1 LLGATGRKIVFG
13 MMTRNSMGQLILED
27 LNNTVVLD
35 VTNCKPE
42 EGLYTDHC
50 MVLADGE
57 LRQGTFVV
65 FSISM
70 PPLEEARTTLATFPN
85 VDLFGGAP
93 DQSLRSEI
101 EMYQQS
107 AEDTMFVVL
116 SDVWLDKP
124 GCMAKLEQLFEGYK
138 DIVPTAFIFMG
149 NYMSRPLSQTADVA
163 RLQTAVAGLARLIV
177 KFKSLAIGSRW
188 IFSRGP
194 ADGGG
199 PLVYPQFELPDF
211 FVQTLKQRLPN
222 VTFTTNPFRLRWCNV
237 RMVFFRENLISK
249 LRRHAL
255 FPKLLLE
262 GNPPELLVRT
272 LLEQS
277 HLCPVPQ
284 SICPLYWNLDQAM
297 HLYPIPDVLVLG
309 DSYDQY
315 VVRERDPAYIAC
327 NPGSFGADASFV
339 VVRPSTLEVEESRIP
354 DEGEEEVPEDME
366 QEGQDRAAPPEQE
379 REEQIEAEEREAED
393 ELEEDARMDEGEED
407 GEGGEKELAP
417 TQLLPSDEEGDDDGL
432 PPKDKMEMDD

>member
-1 LLGATGRKIVFG
+1 
-13 MMTRNSMGQLILED
+13 MGQLTLED
-27 LNNTVVLD
+27 LNNTVTLD

-57 LRQGTFVV
+57 LRQGKFVV
-65 FSISM
+65 FSMSM

-93 DQSLRSEI
+93 EALLRSEI
-101 EMYQQS
+101 EIFQRS
-107 AEDTMFVVL
+107 AEDTMLVVL

-124 GCMAKLEQLFEGYK
+124 SCMAKLEQLFEGYK

-149 NYMSRPLSQTADVA
+149 NYTSRPLSQTADVTK
-163 RLQTAVAGLARLIV
+163 LQASFAGLARLIV
-177 KFKSLAIGSRW
+177 KFKSLALGSRW
-188 IFSRGP
+188 IFARGP

-199 PLVYPQFELPDF
+199 PLVFPQFELPEF

-222 VTFTTNPFRLRWCNV
+222 VTFTTNPFRVRWCNV

-249 LRRHAL
+249 MRRHSL
-255 FPKLLLE
+255 FPKLLLS
-262 GNPPELLVRT
+262 GSPPELLVRT

-284 SICPLYWNLDQAM
+284 AICPLYWNLDQAM
-297 HLYPIPDVLVLG
+297 HLYPIPDLLVLG

-315 VVRERDPAYIAC
+315 VVREKEPDFLAC
-327 NPGSFGADASFV
+327 NPGSFGADYSFV
-339 VVRPSTLEVEESRIP
+339 VVRPSTLEVEESRVP
-354 DEGEEEVPEDME
+354 DGDADDVDELEQLGE
-366 QEGQDRAAPPEQE
+366 DRAAPPEQE
-379 REEQIEAEEREAED
+379 ANEQQEAEEREGDE
-393 ELEEDARMDEGEED
+393 ELEEDAIAPEAEEEMEDEVE
-407 GEGGEKELAP
+407 P
-417 TQLLPSDEEGDDDGL
+417 TQMLAQSEDEEADDDAARQEI
-432 PPKDKMEMDD
+432 PKDKMEEDD

>member
-1 LLGATGRKIVFG
+1 

-93 DQSLRSEI
+93 DQALRSEI
-101 EMYQQS
+101 EVFQKS
-107 AEDTMFVVL
+107 AEDTMLVVL

-149 NYMSRPLSQTADVA
+149 NYMSRPLSQTADVG
-163 RLQTAVAGLARLIV
+163 RLQTAFAGLARLIV
-177 KFKSLAIGSRW
+177 KYKSLALGSRW
-188 IFSRGP
+188 IFARGP

-199 PLVYPQFELPDF
+199 PIVYPQFELPDF

-255 FPKLLLE
+255 FPKLLLA

-297 HLYPIPDVLVLG
+297 YLYPIPDVLILG

-315 VVRERDPAYIAC
+315 VVREREPDYLAC
-327 NPGSFGADASFV
+327 NPGSFGADTSFV

-354 DEGEEEVPEDME
+354 DEGEEEVDELE
-366 QEGQDRAAPPEQE
+366 NEVQDRAAPAEQE
-379 REEQIEAEEREAED
+379 REEQIEAQEREAEE
-393 ELEEDARMDEGEED
+393 ELEEEATTQFMDEGEEEME
-407 GEGGEKELAP
+407 GEEKEIEP
-417 TQLLPSDEEGDDDGL
+417 TQLLPSDNEEGNL